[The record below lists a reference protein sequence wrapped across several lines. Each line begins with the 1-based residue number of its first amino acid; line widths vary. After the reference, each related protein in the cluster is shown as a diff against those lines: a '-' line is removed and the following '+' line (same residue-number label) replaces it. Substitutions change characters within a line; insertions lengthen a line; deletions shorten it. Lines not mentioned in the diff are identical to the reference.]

1 MPELP
6 EVETT
11 RRGLQRRLRGLR
23 VTDVIVRERRLR
35 YRVTPGLRGK
45 LAGRRVAKIARRGKY
60 LLFYLDDGCL
70 LCHLG
75 MSGSFRIAGGGQAA
89 GSHDHLDIVFGGG
102 KILRFRD
109 PRKFGAVLWVGGEPL
124 RHKLLAGLGPEP
136 LGAGFGGDY
145 LYEQSRGRSAP
156 VKHFIMDSRVV
167 VGVGNIYANESLF
180 IAGIHPA
187 RRAGRVSRQRYQE
200 LAAAIRRVLQR
211 AIRKG
216 GTTLRD
222 FVKEDGQPGYFG
234 QTLTVYQRGGEA
246 CPACGGVIRSR
257 VLGQRSTFYCPRCQR

>member
-11 RRGLQRRLRGLR
+11 RRGLERHLRGRR
-23 VTDVIVRERRLR
+23 VTDVVVREHRLR
-35 YRVTPGLRGK
+35 YRVTPGLRAK
-45 LAGRRVAKIARRGKY
+45 LTGQRITKIARRGKY
-60 LLFYLDDGCL
+60 LLLYLDDGCL

-89 GSHDHLDIVFGGG
+89 GSHDHLDVAFSGG

-109 PRKFGAVLWVGGEPL
+109 PRKFGAILWAGGEPL

-136 LGAGFGGDY
+136 LGKEFSGAY

-156 VKHFIMDSRVV
+156 VKHFIMDSHVV

-180 IAGIHPA
+180 RAGIHPA
-187 RRAGRVSRQRYQE
+187 RPAGRISQQRYQALE
-200 LAAAIRRVLQR
+200 TAIRQVLKH

-222 FVKEDGQPGYFG
+222 FVRENGQPGYFG
-234 QTLTVYQRGGEA
+234 QTLAVYKREGEA
-246 CPACGGVIRSR
+246 CPACGAAIRGR
-257 VLGQRSTFYCPRCQR
+257 ILGQRSTFYCPRCQR